1 MQSKLFVIHLLLLS
15 VGVLM
20 IVGLIIFSQVL
31 TLASAAMEMT
41 DMELE
46 DKAIKQELE
55 PSETEPTKENN
66 TVNQEEEQ
74 ESNGDTRERGLE
86 QNITIGDDIYPS
98 DVIPFELPF
107 NNIIPFP

>member
-1 MQSKLFVIHLLLLS
+1 M

-20 IVGLIIFSQVL
+20 IVGLIIFSQAL
-31 TLASAAMEMT
+31 TLTSAAMEMT

-55 PSETEPTKENN
+55 PSETKPTKENN
-66 TVNQEEEQ
+66 TVKEEEH
-74 ESNGDTRERGLE
+74 ESNDNTRERRLE
-86 QNITIGDDIYPS
+86 QNITIDNDIYPS

>member
-1 MQSKLFVIHLLLLS
+1 
-15 VGVLM
+15 M

-31 TLASAAMEMT
+31 TLASAAMEMI

-66 TVNQEEEQ
+66 TVNQEEEEQ
-74 ESNGDTRERGLE
+74 ESNSDTRERGLE

>member
-1 MQSKLFVIHLLLLS
+1 
-15 VGVLM
+15 M

-31 TLASAAMEMT
+31 TLTSAAMEMT

-55 PSETEPTKENN
+55 PSEIKPTKENN
-66 TVNQEEEQ
+66 TVKEEEEH
-74 ESNGDTRERGLE
+74 ESNGNTIERGLE

-107 NNIIPFP
+107 NSIIPFP